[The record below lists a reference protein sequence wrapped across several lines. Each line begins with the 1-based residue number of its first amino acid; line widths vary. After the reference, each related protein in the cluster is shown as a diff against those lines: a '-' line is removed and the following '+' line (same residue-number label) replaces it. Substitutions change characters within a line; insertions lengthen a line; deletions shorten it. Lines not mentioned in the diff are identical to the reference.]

1 MKKNIYLVVALLTG
15 MFYACDYNE
24 HYFDDFEDKTKPEN
38 IASYE
43 YTFQDADVST
53 IVTALRSNKTASDS
67 ALADAFNKAKVFS
80 EGLPASKLIPYLLKT
95 KYIAGDVGSQ
105 AKITYNYDEKRD
117 SVVTSLSTK
126 SHEMSAADYKLV
138 WGDLYPMAFT
148 PKKAPASNIPTI
160 LKERY
165 KDAEKG
171 DLKNVTY
178 EYSTDEP
185 VDATVVGKILA
196 KEDFETLKAYDN
208 VTIKGWQTQDLLG
221 TFSWQGRSYNNNIF
235 ANASSYNSKGKNDIY
250 MISPEYNLSAI
261 NNPHLSFDV
270 NVRNFT
276 ENCLSILV
284 SDNFDGTNINSA
296 KWTDISKSFDVSLI
310 TDKDSPDYDKLRA
323 AGMGSLSAF
332 NGKKVHIAFRYQGDD
347 TSTPKRTTTY
357 QIDNVQVFEAI
368 PGVKVE
374 ESSTVYAAYE
384 FDGSV
389 WKASTGK
396 EILQPSDYTA
406 MNVTY
411 LTTDNAT
418 PYIST
423 YLKAKYPYDQKGAT
437 RVVVYKTKDS
447 NQADEYIFDGTS
459 WTPNTFIVTKTDQF
473 VFANVNGVKQ
483 WIFDPTITETMQKS
497 DYQILVDYV
506 KAHQAVDNAALWD
519 TRGNAEYY
527 YGFSAYYPNVSY
539 RDKDRSL
546 DPLYPVN
553 GSDTDKEKF
562 CNDRTLEGVKI
573 FLTQK
578 YPNATPLVSGVVQY
592 AQITLKVY
600 SSHVSTLTNEVWIY
614 KMQCTGTKEWK
625 FIQRE
630 SSDRSGYIETAE

>member
-38 IASYE
+38 VASYE

-53 IVTALRSNKTASDS
+53 IVTALRANKTASDS

-80 EGLPASKLIPYLLKT
+80 EGLPASQLIPYLLKS

-165 KDAEKG
+165 KDAKKG

-178 EYSTDEP
+178 EYSKDEP
-185 VDATVVGKILA
+185 VDATVVGEIILNETFEGYAAYDVINKNGWQSKDLKGTYNWQAKTYDSNLFAEVSSYKSTGDNEIWLVSPQVDLA
-196 KEDFETLKAYDN
+196 KISNPYLAF
-208 VTIKGWQTQDLLG
+208 
-221 TFSWQGRSYNNNIF
+221 
-235 ANASSYNSKGKNDIY
+235 DIC
-250 MISPEYNLSAI
+250 
-261 NNPHLSFDV
+261 
-270 NVRNFT
+270 VRNPAGELF
-276 ENCLSILV
+276 SVWI
-284 SDNFDGTNINSA
+284 SKDFDGTNISSA
-296 KWTDISKSFDVSLI
+296 TWKEVSNKFSI
-310 TDKDSPDYDKLRA
+310 PAPSTSMSDFAD
-323 AGMGSLSAF
+323 AGMGSLNDFA
-332 NGKKVHIAFRYQGDD
+332 GQKVYIAFKYVGNG
-347 TSTPKRTTTY
+347 TTGKTTTY
-357 QIDNVQVFEAI
+357 RVDNVKVFEAI

-374 ESSTVYAAYE
+374 ESSTVYSAYE
-384 FDGSV
+384 FDGSA
-389 WKASTGK
+389 WKASSSK
-396 EILQPSDYTA
+396 EILQLSDYAA
-406 MNVTY
+406 MGVTY

-473 VFANVNGVKQ
+473 VFANVDGVKQ

-539 RDKDRSL
+539 RDKDRTL
-546 DPLYPVN
+546 DPLYPIN
-553 GSDTDKEKF
+553 GTSAEKEKF
-562 CNDRTLEGVKI
+562 CNDRTVEGVQV
-573 FLTQK
+573 FLSEK
-578 YPNATPLVSGVVQY
+578 YPNATPMVSGVIQY

-600 SSHVSTLTNEVWIY
+600 SSHVSTLSNEIWTY